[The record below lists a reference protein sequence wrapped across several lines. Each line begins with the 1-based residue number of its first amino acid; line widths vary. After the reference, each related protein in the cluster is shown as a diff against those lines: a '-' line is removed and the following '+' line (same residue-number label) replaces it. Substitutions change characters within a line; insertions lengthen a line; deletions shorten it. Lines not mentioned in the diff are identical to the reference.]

1 MRIVISVR
9 YRVQCA
15 VPTEVRKQISNF
27 EQHQILSG
35 DTKIINKEKHHTIF
49 LVLNYFKV
57 LIIIIIDL

>member
-35 DTKIINKEKHHTIF
+35 DTKINKEKHHTIF